1 MLLNINRRVGTLGH
15 PNIYKYIE
23 VPPLAGAMLT
33 MSVMIIIMGVGGQ
46 LNTRRVTMIVLM
58 GTGIVGIEIMEA
70 EIIKGGIGVYNGVYT
85 VTGISQYIGS
95 LISILGVGCMTV
107 AQRIRTSE
115 YGIIGLIVTIGMIS
129 LINSNEIIS
138 ILIGVELQTLGL
150 YVIASIDRGSE
161 RSTAAGLKYYLLGG
175 LSSCIMGLGLSM
187 LYGVTGVT
195 NIEEINILLRVVE

>member
-1 MLLNINRRVGTLGH
+1 
-15 PNIYKYIE
+15 
-23 VPPLAGAMLT
+23 
-33 MSVMIIIMGVGGQ
+33 
-46 LNTRRVTMIVLM
+46 MIVLI
-58 GTGIVGIEIMEA
+58 GAGIVSIEMGEMET
-70 EIIKGGIGVYNGVYT
+70 IKRGIGVYNGIYV

-95 LISILGVGCMTV
+95 LISILGVGCMIV

-115 YGIIGLIVTIGMIS
+115 YGIIGLIVTIGMLS

-138 ILIGVELQTLGL
+138 VLIGVELQTLGL

-175 LSSCIMGLGLSM
+175 LSSCIIGLGLSM

-195 NIEEINILLRVVE
+195 NLEELNILLRVAADGGALEGGVDSGINIIVPVVLITVGLLFKIGAAPFHS